1 MDFEQFIPPELRKNA
16 KAIVNGI
23 KYAADAMK
31 ITDTNQVNQL
41 GKDVIKN
48 IKAGKV
54 MPTLSSIARYTTGMT
69 TLAMDAL
76 PGAKFAKIPIKGAM
90 DLGAMI
96 EKGIVKKGVKVPENA
111 DEVLS
116 AFDKKKLKKDQ
127 LRNVKKNRLLN
138 IYMDKTK
145 RKERTLARAEVV
157 KDKELNELINKINL
171 HRAKFGGNFKEM
183 YNNPYSDE
191 IVSKYAE
198 IYNSKNPFKMEHL
211 FSKIGDQNKRLTMKA
226 KRKGLLDENSEE
238 FSVALS
244 SQKDISMMDS
254 QAAKAENFLINFK
267 KNNSKATTLEARR
280 ATDNYLKDLSKEQR
294 LRIYK
299 LLENEKTL
307 EKLNFSD
314 LNKGTAAKII
324 NDSQITKYLEDFKL
338 NHLPSDF
345 DFVAKILNPKQK
357 KIVSSINKDITDII
371 GIKVGTVK
379 APAAAK
385 EILRENLNRMIR
397 YGLRDKGQ
405 TVEEVMTLFEKQI
418 NNPKFLKKV
427 VPLIAE
433 KVKSQQYIAGLNKTF
448 GVNIDAVNLSHK
460 KAVLKDTNLT
470 FAIQNLFIGSAKKNT
485 AESAIQKKI
494 KNSTDVKEIKKLKDQ
509 IKDEGLL
516 DPISP
521 NYPSPD
527 TVSADAGKKIK
538 KGISEAMMGDSTYFK
553 KDGGVIGFDGGG
565 SSDST
570 EPVEEVEEVSFVD
583 KMKDVLFPSSF
594 DYPYK
599 VTNEPIDRG
608 FIGDIAESTP
618 EQRIAVYD
626 IISLQGLE
634 DKIKGFKNENRI
646 DFKNENISP
655 DAREYL
661 RSRTEY
667 SDQEFFYRQK
677 LSVAQFCS
685 TDSDSPFCKSGGG
698 IFNGPALSV
707 EEVNK
712 NEQEYRQSSKYK
724 ILTERYFGTG
734 QYKETSDAS
743 KKEIRMMQIKNIPA
757 NVADVVLDFYQF
769 LSPPALVAGELK
781 KLDEIKLGEAYEGAE
796 LISFLESQGKGFI
809 DENKDGI
816 NDLAALYDELDIK
829 FYAEGKEPRDP
840 TTKEK
845 LMATG
850 FSVASVGT
858 LFLRPGYVGRLTELL
873 TRKDIGRWGKAIR
886 VAPRLLGMPTVK
898 EGKEMLRLIG
908 KGAWGAL
915 KAPIK
920 IPMKVG
926 KGVGSTTQY
935 VTATVKPGT
944 ENIFYVGNKTLPQLG
959 ISLPAGELA
968 KRQGYQQIIKN
979 VARILSD
986 MSDDN
991 IVEKEKISEKKYRE
1005 NISREIRNPQY
1016 TEVIKV
1022 LYDDALRTQLA
1033 NPEEDLGEPEDV
1045 DVLDLLS
1052 KSEKFESIPKWV
1064 VEYAKEMADEYI
1076 KISGLKTN
1084 TIGDTMFFDMMN
1096 KEAPEEMSITV
1107 PAKEMSMGG
1116 DPKEEAEILEE
1127 SQNVIPAITSQNESI
1142 FDDEASYDVA
1152 QNIFGKAPGWAV
1164 AGVNKIDDL
1173 LRPGGTGTRIAQADE
1188 VADAATSAGE
1198 KINRFYSN
1206 IEARL
1211 IDPNAP
1217 SVYKTEEDLYNFLN
1231 SKGISKIEIEDY
1243 QIPQLVQSTLQQ
1255 GIPLTKANLL
1265 ERIKNAPVRKIESKT
1280 FGFRSEKENID
1291 GEFTQ
1296 GKFPNQYI
1304 EKGYLPET
1312 YRENVIY
1319 IDPKNLPQDINS
1331 YAYSTHGFFEDDT
1344 LKYVIGWSRST
1355 DRYGIIPGSSNQV
1368 LSPEKTKIITDL
1380 TKKIERLTKLSETS
1394 VDDIISRS
1402 GGRLS
1407 VDQATKNISQA
1418 KKDLNKA
1425 KKDLDGANAVIKE
1438 TSDEPIRV
1446 TFADEIQSDIF
1457 QKYRDEL
1464 AIVKKDY
1471 ETLMAKNINVK
1482 SKESLNLAIRDLDL
1496 NTRKGDEDILT
1507 FYDKHKHIMRPLFRT
1522 VDDFAAHVKSLKES
1536 NQVFADF
1543 AKIRPGTLQPSQL
1556 KTVQDAAKKRDEV
1569 LEIINESFTDP
1580 KTLLKLFPNIPFK
1593 NRKAWGETIIK
1604 NDLYMA
1610 AKRLFIDKDANAA
1623 QWYAI
1628 SPADLVKVRYSSQG
1642 LNKGG
1647 TNTSLEARALA
1658 KETGEEL
1665 KGVGVEEFYGGPNS
1679 TDPSGTHYTSVLED
1693 ALRRAAGIN
1702 NTEFKI
1708 IKVSVGDPKSMKRFF
1723 EIISPDGE
1731 IVHTQKLGRGNN
1743 AADALM
1749 RATKYAEDLGEGFTV
1764 KAVEVPKDFKTV
1776 DAYAI
1781 KLTPEMLL
1789 PSKTHMATGG
1799 YVHYDPLVSVEELIG
1814 AY

>member
-1 MDFEQFIPPELRKNA
+1 MVVQA
-16 KAIVNGI
+16 AG
-23 KYAADAMK
+23 ADA
-31 ITDTNQVNQL
+31 T
-41 GKDVIKN
+41 
-48 IKAGKV
+48 
-54 MPTLSSIARYTTGMT
+54 PS
-69 TLAMDAL
+69 
-76 PGAKFAKIPIKGAM
+76 
-90 DLGAMI
+90 
-96 EKGIVKKGVKVPENA
+96 
-111 DEVLS
+111 
-116 AFDKKKLKKDQ
+116 KL
-127 LRNVKKNRLLN
+127 
-138 IYMDKTK
+138 
-145 RKERTLARAEVV
+145 
-157 KDKELNELINKINL
+157 
-171 HRAKFGGNFKEM
+171 
-183 YNNPYSDE
+183 
-191 IVSKYAE
+191 
-198 IYNSKNPFKMEHL
+198 
-211 FSKIGDQNKRLTMKA
+211 
-226 KRKGLLDENSEE
+226 
-238 FSVALS
+238 
-244 SQKDISMMDS
+244 
-254 QAAKAENFLINFK
+254 
-267 KNNSKATTLEARR
+267 
-280 ATDNYLKDLSKEQR
+280 
-294 LRIYK
+294 
-299 LLENEKTL
+299 
-307 EKLNFSD
+307 
-314 LNKGTAAKII
+314 
-324 NDSQITKYLEDFKL
+324 
-338 NHLPSDF
+338 
-345 DFVAKILNPKQK
+345 
-357 KIVSSINKDITDII
+357 
-371 GIKVGTVK
+371 
-379 APAAAK
+379 
-385 EILRENLNRMIR
+385 
-397 YGLRDKGQ
+397 
-405 TVEEVMTLFEKQI
+405 
-418 NNPKFLKKV
+418 
-427 VPLIAE
+427 
-433 KVKSQQYIAGLNKTF
+433 
-448 GVNIDAVNLSHK
+448 
-460 KAVLKDTNLT
+460 
-470 FAIQNLFIGSAKKNT
+470 
-485 AESAIQKKI
+485 
-494 KNSTDVKEIKKLKDQ
+494 
-509 IKDEGLL
+509 
-516 DPISP
+516 
-521 NYPSPD
+521 
-527 TVSADAGKKIK
+527 
-538 KGISEAMMGDSTYFK
+538 

-781 KLDEIKLGEAYEGAE
+781 KLDEIKLGEAYGGAE

-1096 KEAPEEMSITV
+1096 KEAPEEMSITVPITV

-1496 NTRKGDEDILT
+1496 NTRRGNEDILT

-1743 AADALM
+1743 AADGLM